1 MRQSRRLIELFLGK
15 ELENKLFGF
24 LPYFDHSRMNREA
37 QALLHELAVDIPR
50 VDRRV
55 KELSG
60 GQRQALAISKAVR
73 EKSRL
78 LIMDEPTAALGVA
91 QTKKVLAL
99 VESLKRRNLA
109 VIYIS
114 HNLHDVLEV
123 SDRCIVL
130 KNGQKVAELTTRD
143 SDKEQLTNVIL
154 TGEVTA
160 ARN

>member
-1 MRQSRRLIELFLGK
+1 
-15 ELENKLFGF
+15 
-24 LPYFDHSRMNREA
+24 MNRGA
-37 QALLHELAVDIPR
+37 KALLHELAVDIPR

-154 TGEVTA
+154 TGEITA

>member
-1 MRQSRRLIELFLGK
+1 
-15 ELENKLFGF
+15 
-24 LPYFDHSRMNREA
+24 
-37 QALLHELAVDIPR
+37 
-50 VDRRV
+50 
-55 KELSG
+55 
-60 GQRQALAISKAVR
+60 
-73 EKSRL
+73 
-78 LIMDEPTAALGVA
+78 MDEPTAALGVA

-154 TGEVTA
+154 TGEITA